1 MYGKTRYYRYYRTK
15 RIGGDQA
22 LVKAWFILEKQQFL
36 NSRRAEEVFTFQK
49 IYYDNSRSN
58 TIKANSLT
66 SGAAISSKPFDKL
79 DFTRQHRWFF
89 TMVFDTYQWATTM
102 CCDTWI
108 DVDCTYHLESLQ
120 RGFVFVL
127 SRSAC
132 FSNLINGMHRK
143 SLLSIVSIVATHRS
157 MFNVWV
163 SYCVRTRVC
172 VSMCVCCLVSISESW
187 FHFLERRFHILV
199 LIHSSFLSCSDS
211 LSLSLSLSLCLSVDL
226 DLPLLIPKSYS
237 ISHVVI
243 SLLHSLKHNLFI
255 HSFAHELIE
264 SFARFYLFIH
274 SCMHPFFHSFI
285 HSFIQSLICSFA
297 FIYQFQH
304 FISLFIS
311 LLLLD

>member
-15 RIGGDQA
+15 RIGGDRQA
-22 LVKAWFILEKQQFL
+22 LVKAWFVLEKQQFL

-132 FSNLINGMHRK
+132 FSNLINGIIQC
-143 SLLSIVSIVATHRS
+143 IVNHC
-157 MFNVWV
+157 WV
-163 SYCVRTRVC
+163 SFPSLRRTDQCSMSELVAVYVRACVFQ
-172 VSMCVCCLVSISESW
+172 CVCAA
-187 FHFLERRFHILV
+187 
-199 LIHSSFLSCSDS
+199 
-211 LSLSLSLSLCLSVDL
+211 
-226 DLPLLIPKSYS
+226 
-237 ISHVVI
+237 
-243 SLLHSLKHNLFI
+243 LFQ
-255 HSFAHELIE
+255 SP
-264 SFARFYLFIH
+264 SRDFI
-274 SCMHPFFHSFI
+274 F
-285 HSFIQSLICSFA
+285 
-297 FIYQFQH
+297 
-304 FISLFIS
+304 
-311 LLLLD
+311 

>member
-15 RIGGDQA
+15 RIGGDRQA
-22 LVKAWFILEKQQFL
+22 LVKAWFVLEKQQFL

-132 FSNLINGMHRK
+132 FSNLINGIMHRK
-143 SLLSIVSIVATHRS
+143 SLLSLDQCS
-157 MFNVWV
+157 MSELVTV
-163 SYCVRTRVC
+163 YVRACVFQ
-172 VSMCVCCLVSISESW
+172 CVCAA
-187 FHFLERRFHILV
+187 
-199 LIHSSFLSCSDS
+199 
-211 LSLSLSLSLCLSVDL
+211 
-226 DLPLLIPKSYS
+226 
-237 ISHVVI
+237 
-243 SLLHSLKHNLFI
+243 LFQ
-255 HSFAHELIE
+255 SP
-264 SFARFYLFIH
+264 SRDFI
-274 SCMHPFFHSFI
+274 F
-285 HSFIQSLICSFA
+285 
-297 FIYQFQH
+297 
-304 FISLFIS
+304 
-311 LLLLD
+311 